1 MVFWRHGFPPK
12 NEQTNSFYFYDYLFS
27 FVNFFS
33 LNGYII
39 HIFHQVD
46 FRYYPPFQQIKV
58 MNKDQPVKSNKADK
72 KELDKQA

>member
-1 MVFWRHGFPPK
+1 MSLC
-12 NEQTNSFYFYDYLFS
+12 N
-27 FVNFFS
+27 VNFFL
-33 LNGYII
+33 LNSYIF
-39 HIFHQVD
+39 HIFRQVD